1 MTDEEF
7 AVIVADTTKR
17 IEGNIVWGD
26 HPQHAG
32 VQEFRIP
39 IDSDAGY
46 PLFLVGRYND
56 AMGKLTY
63 AIIHRNEGRIYA
75 LDLGAIHRNPSP
87 SEGGTGELLEGTH
100 KHYWTEEHSDKW
112 AYRPRDITET
122 WEQPLTVWQQFCAEA
137 RIDHRGDLQP
147 PTAQGDFLL

>member
-1 MTDEEF
+1 MTDQEF
-7 AVIVADTTKR
+7 AVIVTDTTKR

-63 AIIHRNEGRIYA
+63 AIIHRSEGRIYA
-75 LDLGAIHRNPSP
+75 LDLGANHLNPSP
-87 SEGGTGELLEGTH
+87 PEGGARELLTGAH
-100 KHYWTEEHSDKW
+100 KHYWTERHRDKL

-122 WEQPLTVWQQFCAEA
+122 WEQPLAVWRQFCAEA
-137 RIDHRGDLQP
+137 RIDHRGNLSP